1 MRIKAN
7 NMKSLVK
14 VLKALGDETRL
25 RILKILQEREEL
37 CVCEIMQAL
46 NISQTRASRNLGIL
60 EDAGFVKDRRKGL
73 WVYYSINREKENEY
87 HLVLSKLL
95 KKWLNTERIIKEDRK
110 RLKKAVRLSKNYE

>member
-60 EDAGFVKDRRKGL
+60 KDAGFVKDRRKGL